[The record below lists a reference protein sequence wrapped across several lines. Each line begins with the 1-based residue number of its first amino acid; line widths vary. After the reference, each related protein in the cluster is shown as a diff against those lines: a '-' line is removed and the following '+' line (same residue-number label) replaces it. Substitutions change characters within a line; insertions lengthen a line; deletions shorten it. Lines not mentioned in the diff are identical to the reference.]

1 MAPLATMGDGCRIA
15 YRFDGREDRPTLVLS
30 NSLGTNMDMWAP
42 QVEALAPH
50 HRLLRYDTRGHGR
63 SDAPSGAYS
72 LERLGIDV
80 LELLDQLGLER
91 VRFCGL
97 SLGGMIGQ
105 WLGVR
110 APERIERLVLAN
122 TAASM
127 GPREDWQQRIDL
139 VLRDGLHAIAD
150 ASLARWFT
158 PAFRARAPAVVDALR
173 ETLLA
178 TSPVGYAGCCAAIRD
193 LDLRKTAHLIAP
205 ETLIVAGASDT
216 STPPERA
223 DELARS
229 MQNAPSIVMLD
240 AAHLSSAEQ
249 PERFSRAVIE
259 FLERPERKARAR
271 AARGQ
276 HLDPVRVE
284 EVETILI
291 DLPTVRPHELA
302 MTTMQRQTVVLVRVR
317 ASDGII
323 GVGEGTTIGGL
334 SYGEESPEGI
344 KLTVDQYL
352 APALGASDPRNVA
365 RAMHH
370 LSRVVKGNHFAKCA
384 IETALLDAAGRR
396 ASLPLAELLGGRVH
410 DRLEVAWT
418 LASGDTQKDIA
429 EAEQM
434 LDLRRH
440 RIFKLKIGSRP
451 VDEDVRHVAAI
462 KRALGDRASVR
473 VDVNQAWDESMAMRG
488 IAALEGAGVDLVEQ
502 PVARAHLGAL
512 QRLAARFIIPVM
524 ADESLHGPESA
535 LEIARQAAADVFAV
549 KISPSGGVRAAARVA
564 AIAEAAG
571 IGLYG
576 GTMLESGVGTA
587 AAAQLCSTFH
597 TIAWGTEL
605 FGPLLLTEE
614 ILREPL
620 VYRDFSLV
628 VPVGPGLG
636 IELDDDRIE
645 AFRRHGGSRRAYSTL
660 TSGGA

>member
-1 MAPLATMGDGCRIA
+1 MGDGCRIA
-15 YRFDGREDRPTLVLS
+15 YRFDGRDDLPVLVLS

-42 QVEALAPH
+42 QVETLVPH
-50 HRLLRYDTRGHGR
+50 YRLLRYDTRGHGR
-63 SDAPSGAYS
+63 SDAPPGAYS
-72 LERLGIDV
+72 LERLGFDV
-80 LELLDQLGLER
+80 LELLDQLGLQR

-139 VLRDGLHAIAD
+139 VLRDGLGAVAD
-150 ASLARWFT
+150 ASLARWLT
-158 PAFRARAPAVVDALR
+158 PAFRAHAPAVLDALR
-173 ETLLA
+173 ET
-178 TSPVGYAGCCAAIRD
+178 
-193 LDLRKTAHLIAP
+193 
-205 ETLIVAGASDT
+205 
-216 STPPERA
+216 
-223 DELARS
+223 
-229 MQNAPSIVMLD
+229 
-240 AAHLSSAEQ
+240 
-249 PERFSRAVIE
+249 
-259 FLERPERKARAR
+259 
-271 AARGQ
+271 
-276 HLDPVRVE
+276 
-284 EVETILI
+284 
-291 DLPTVRPHELA
+291 
-302 MTTMQRQTVVLVRVR
+302 
-317 ASDGII
+317 
-323 GVGEGTTIGGL
+323 
-334 SYGEESPEGI
+334 
-344 KLTVDQYL
+344 
-352 APALGASDPRNVA
+352 
-365 RAMHH
+365 
-370 LSRVVKGNHFAKCA
+370 
-384 IETALLDAAGRR
+384 LLDAAGRR

-418 LASGDTQKDIA
+418 LASGDTQKDIE

-434 LDLRRH
+434 LDRRRH
-440 RIFKLKIGSRP
+440 RIFKLKIGSRS

-462 KRALGDRASVR
+462 KRARGDRASVR

-488 IAALEGAGVDLVEQ
+488 IAALEVAGVDLVEQ
-502 PVARAHLGAL
+502 PVARAHVRAM

-535 LEIARQAAADVFAV
+535 LEIAREAAADVFAV
-549 KISPSGGVRAAARVA
+549 KISPSGGLRAAARVA

-587 AAAQLCSTFH
+587 AAAQLCATFH

-614 ILREPL
+614 ILRDPL

-628 VPVGPGLG
+628 VPAGPGLG
-636 IELDDDRIE
+636 VELDDDRIE
-645 AFRRHGGSRRAYSTL
+645 VFRRDRGSRRAYSTL